1 MQFHGQHAA
10 FPHLMVGAISQVGIT
25 ESVVVSETG
34 RVEHLFPT
42 KEIAAVGIQYK
53 VSRIVREIKS
63 RSVIRHRFVLSLQ
76 QRLVLKT
83 ETVHPFYVHDR
94 PQKDRFVQ
102 AKQKT
107 GLDLKLHTLIVALIR
122 ITGTV
127 FITYSPKFSRK
138 GIKRQLIIETVSL
151 MR

>member
-42 KEIAAVGIQYK
+42 EEIAAVGIQYK

-63 RSVIRHRFVLSLQ
+63 RSVIRHRFVLSFQ
-76 QRLVLKT
+76 
-83 ETVHPFYVHDR
+83 
-94 PQKDRFVQ
+94 
-102 AKQKT
+102 
-107 GLDLKLHTLIVALIR
+107 
-122 ITGTV
+122 
-127 FITYSPKFSRK
+127 
-138 GIKRQLIIETVSL
+138 
-151 MR
+151 

>member
-1 MQFHGQHAA
+1 MQFHGQHTA

-42 KEIAAVGIQYK
+42 EEIAAVGIQYK

-94 PQKDRFVQ
+94 PQKTDSFRRN
-102 AKQKT
+102 KKL
-107 GLDLKLHTLIVALIR
+107 GLN
-122 ITGTV
+122 
-127 FITYSPKFSRK
+127 
-138 GIKRQLIIETVSL
+138 
-151 MR
+151 